1 MIKIDFS
8 EIDGRGVFATQDIEI
23 GVELTC
29 EVMIFENN
37 VECLKKW
44 SYPWSKTHFSFCV
57 GFGSFFNHSDNPN
70 IKIKN
75 IDKVNLTKTFV
86 ITKQVNKGD
95 ELLLYYN
102 ETFKNQ
108 LQG

>member
-57 GFGSFFNHSDNPN
+57 GFGSFFNHSDNSN
-70 IKIKN
+70 IKIKS